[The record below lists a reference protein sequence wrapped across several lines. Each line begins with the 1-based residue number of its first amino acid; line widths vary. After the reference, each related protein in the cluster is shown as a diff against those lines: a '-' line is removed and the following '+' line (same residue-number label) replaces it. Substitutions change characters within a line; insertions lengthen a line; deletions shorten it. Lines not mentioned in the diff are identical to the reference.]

1 MLIRVGV
8 QEPTISVCHDPPY
21 ARACGFALIAKL
33 PVTSQPMTPQV
44 SERASAF
51 RQSGSSSRSM
61 IGFLFWSYRKPEMD
75 VYGQGHVVTIIS
87 PCLGE
92 LNHAAYRYSL
102 VGEFGAC
109 F

>member
-8 QEPTISVCHDPPY
+8 QEPTISVCHDPPSSGY

-61 IGFLFWSYRKPEMD
+61 IGFLFLSYRKPEING
-75 VYGQGHVVTIIS
+75 YGQGQVVTIIVY
-87 PCLGE
+87 L
-92 LNHAAYRYSL
+92 L
-102 VGEFGAC
+102 V
-109 F
+109 